1 MRNTIKNHKDFIRS
15 ETDIEAKSAFFFIRA
30 KPAIK
35 SKDPRYGLIVTK
47 KTFKLAV
54 ERNRAKRLLR
64 DWIRFNEKLL
74 SDNLDYIFIARR
86 PILDAGREDGRIA
99 LKKAL
104 NYIKKQNA

>member
-15 ETDIEAKSAFFFIRA
+15 ESDIEAKSAFFFIRA
-30 KPAIK
+30 KPSIN
-35 SKDPRYGLIVTK
+35 SEDPRYGLIAAK

-64 DWIRFNEKLL
+64 DWIAFNEKLL
-74 SDNLDYIFIARR
+74 AENLDYIFIARR
-86 PILDAGREDGRIA
+86 PILNAGREEGRIA
-99 LKKAL
+99 MKKAL